1 MEYAQSLI
9 PRVDSVIEVE
19 LLEDDR
25 FVVWMLLLRQ
35 LEMGSSLL

>member
-1 MEYAQSLI
+1 MGYAQSLI